1 MEPLPRPD
9 PPAPTRGVDPQLF
22 ARLRDGD
29 VAAFEQLFRLHDATL
44 RGFAR
49 RFIADA
55 DMAEDLV
62 QEVWAW
68 TWHHRETL
76 QPRGELLAY
85 LLAAVRHRA
94 LEQLRNTRIRHAA
107 TGRYVTPGD
116 SPAMAVIGPRADDAL
131 ERDERAA
138 QIWRVVDTLGDP
150 RRTILLLRW
159 EYGQGWDE
167 IASIVGLTV
176 AAAKMQHSRALAV
189 LRDRIPSVFR

>member
-1 MEPLPRPD
+1 LR
-9 PPAPTRGVDPQLF
+9 RF
-22 ARLRDGD
+22 AG
-29 VAAFEQLFRLHDATL
+29 
-44 RGFAR
+44 
-49 RFIADA
+49 RFIADV
-55 DMAEDLV
+55 DEAEDLV

-68 TWHHRETL
+68 IWHHRETL

-107 TGRYVTPGD
+107 TGRYVLPGQ
-116 SPAMAVIGPRADDAL
+116 SPAMAVLHPRADEAM
-131 ERDERAA
+131 EHDERAS
-138 QIWRVVDTLGDP
+138 QMWRVVNALGEP

-176 AAAKMQHSRALAV
+176 AAAKMQHSRALVV
-189 LRDRIPSVFR
+189 LRDRFPATFR